1 MLNYY
6 MSRYTT
12 DTIYNFEFLVVIIIF
27 LVLLILWKKTGE
39 KNSLKVYIL
48 TGILHSI
55 IELVGEGSGT
65 RVISTTYLFG
75 IIQIGYPFTAFILG
89 FFEGG
94 LFCLMGYHVV
104 RILMNKDGFSLKFT
118 AILSIIFLIFSTL
131 GAINARMSLRSNP
144 FAIII
149 TRREI
154 FSIGAIILLI
164 ISFIVSFG
172 YFFLKKNIP
181 SGHRISLIY
190 FYLGVIF
197 FTAVLIVPL
206 HVGGVRFIEVYQNF
220 VFMHAS
226 FIEQLIV
233 MYGYSIVLEAAGFFL
248 PFYVIIYHFNLIEL
262 E

>member
-12 DTIYNFEFLVVIIIF
+12 DTIYTFELFVVIILF
-27 LVLLILWKKTGE
+27 LVLIILWKQKGE
-39 KNSLKVYIL
+39 KNSLLVYFI

-55 IELVGEGSGT
+55 IELVAEGTGT

-75 IIQIGYPFTAFILG
+75 IFQIGYPFTAFILG

-94 LFCLMGYHVV
+94 LFCLMGYHIV
-104 RILMNKDGFSLKFT
+104 RILMNRDSFSLKFT
-118 AILSIIFLIFSTL
+118 SILSIIFLTFSTL
-131 GAINARMSLRSNP
+131 GAINTRMSLKSNP
-144 FAIII
+144 FVMTI

-164 ISFIVSFG
+164 ISFVGSFG

-181 SGHRISLIY
+181 SEHKISLIY

-197 FTAVLIVPL
+197 FTAVLTVPL
-206 HVGGVRFIEVYQNF
+206 HLLGVRFIEVYQNF
-220 VFMHAS
+220 VFMYAS
-226 FIEQLIV
+226 FIEQIIV